1 MATAAARRLRVGIDI
16 GGTFTDAVVMDQ
28 ATGELFLMK
37 VASTP
42 RDPSE
47 GFIEAFGR
55 VLAKHRVNPADVIFT
70 VHGTTVATNTIIEGK
85 GARAG
90 LITSDGFRDVL
101 EIAWQT
107 RPSLYDVFF
116 ERPRPLVPR
125 DLCIGVPERRR
136 ADGRS
141 DVRLDETALR
151 QVTRMFRT
159 RGIEVIA
166 VAFLHSYQNPDS
178 ERRAAAIIA
187 EEWPG
192 VPVTLSSDI
201 CPEVGEYVRTSTTVV
216 NAVLLPRVGAYI
228 EEIERRLVDRGVAS
242 GLYLMTSSGGI
253 VAAETARGQPVQ
265 LVESGPAAGVIGA
278 AFVGHLAGFDNLIAL
293 DIGGTTA
300 KAALVERGAPRLA
313 NEFEVGAAAV
323 ATTTRNRGLGYP
335 VKTAVIDLVEIGA
348 GGGSIG
354 HLDPGGALAVGP
366 ESAGADPGPAC
377 YGKGGIEPTLTDANL
392 VLGRLNPDYFL
403 GGEAKLEMALAR
415 EAIQTRL
422 AEPLGMSVPDA
433 ALGVVQIA
441 TAKMANALHLVS
453 VGKGVDPR
461 TLVLVACG
469 GAGPLHAVSLA
480 QHLHVPT
487 VVVPPNPGLCSALGL
502 LLTDLR
508 HDYVRAFRA
517 DTTMVDSSSMQETF
531 AQMAAE
537 GRTLLRREGVRE
549 EDIRFVR
556 EVDMRYAG
564 QAYSLRIPFPDP
576 SVTPAT
582 LDALN
587 AEFFE
592 AHERTYGFAVRNE
605 PTVLVNLRLTAI
617 GAVARPRLRQVG
629 ASGAALADAEKAPRQ
644 VYFAGAGPVPARI
657 YDRYRLEAGHRI
669 DGPAIVEEMDSTTV
683 IPPGVRAA
691 VDPVG
696 NLVIATGSG

>member
-1 MATAAARRLRVGIDI
+1 MSAEARRLRVGIDI

-28 ATGELFLMK
+28 ATGELFLVK

-42 RDPSE
+42 TDPSE
-47 GFIEAFGR
+47 GFIEALGR
-55 VLAKHRVNPADVIFT
+55 AFAKHGVNPAQVIFT

-90 LITSDGFRDVL
+90 LVTSDGFRDVL

-116 ERPRPLVPR
+116 ERPRPLIPR
-125 DLCIGVPERRR
+125 DLCLGVPERRR
-136 ADGRS
+136 GDG
-141 DVRLDETALR
+141 VMEVPLDETAVR
-151 QVTRMFRT
+151 HAARTFRA

-166 VAFLHSYQNPDS
+166 IAFLHSYQNPES

-192 VPVTLSSDI
+192 VPVTLSAEI

-228 EEIERRLVDRGVAS
+228 EEIERRLVDRGVTT
-242 GLYLMTSSGGI
+242 GLHLMTSSGGI

-265 LVESGPAAGVIGA
+265 LIESGPAAGVIGA
-278 AFVGHLAGFDNLIAL
+278 AFVGHLAGFEDLIAL

-335 VKTAVIDLVEIGA
+335 VKTAVIDLIEIGA

-366 ESAGADPGPAC
+366 ESAGAEPGPAC
-377 YGKGGIEPTLTDANL
+377 YAKGGTEPTLTDANL

-403 GGEAKLEMALAR
+403 GGEAKLEVDLAR
-415 EAIQTRL
+415 EAIQQRL
-422 AEPLGMSVPDA
+422 AERLGLSVPDA
-433 ALGVVQIA
+433 ALGVVRIA

-480 QHLHVPT
+480 RQLHIPT
-487 VVVPPNPGLCSALGL
+487 VVVPPHPGLCSALGL

-517 DTTMVDSSSMQETF
+517 ETTSVDPSVMEETF
-531 AQMAAE
+531 E
-537 GRTLLRREGVRE
+537 GMETAGGALLHREGVTAG
-549 EDIRFVR
+549 DIRFVR

-564 QAYSLRIPFPDP
+564 QSYSLRIPFP
-576 SVTPAT
+576 SVTATAAT
-582 LDALN
+582 LDALT
-587 AEFFE
+587 AAFFE

-605 PTVLVNLRLTAI
+605 PTVVVNLRLTAI
-617 GAVARPRLRQVG
+617 GAVARPRLRQLP
-629 ASGAALADAEKAPRQ
+629 ASGTPLAGAEKAPRG
-644 VYFAGAGPVPARI
+644 VYFAGSGLVPTRI

-683 IPPGVRAA
+683 VPPGASGT
-691 VDPVG
+691 VDRVG